1 MDASSLYPKG
11 FHPVANNFLP
21 DASDYAP
28 HISRSQA
35 LVKYY
40 YIDFGI
46 SVQIPPESP
55 SKLVTGRLGRDR
67 DPPELASNN
76 PYDPFKLD
84 VFIIGNLFRTEF
96 LEVSALHV
104 YPESWSITETT

>member
-1 MDASSLYPKG
+1 MDANSLYPKG
-11 FHPVANNFLP
+11 FHPVMDHYLP
-21 DASDYAP
+21 DSSDYAP
-28 HISRSQA
+28 YIARTQA
-35 LVKYY
+35 SVKYY

-46 SVQIPPESP
+46 SVHIPPGSP

-67 DPPELASNN
+67 DPPELASDD

-96 LEVSALHV
+96 LEVGL
-104 YPESWSITETT
+104 